1 MQDSEFYARLKALG
15 MFKAERLAKQ
25 PSDRA
30 LAERTGLTPTT
41 IGDWLRGNRFP
52 GDVDKLVTVVHAI
65 ASVAKRRGAESPDG
79 LLDTDWWREAHAA
92 EKRRREAHDPDDAAP
107 GRPLAQWTNP
117 FDLEVHPP
125 VQADDPALDLP
136 DLPPYIPRDHDE
148 KLAELARA
156 ARDGRSGIAVLV
168 GGSSTG
174 KTRACWE
181 TLKTL
186 DIPNGSWRLWHPLSP
201 TPAAAA
207 LRDLPLIAPS
217 TVLWLNEAQRYLD
230 TRDRQGEELAAAL
243 RELLRDPARSPL
255 LILAT
260 LWPDDWR
267 KLTTRPPH
275 GESDPR
281 AQARELLSG
290 HEIAVPPAFT
300 DQQLRALAESSD
312 PRLRRAA
319 ESATDGR
326 VTQFL
331 AGARE
336 LLSRYET
343 AEPATKALITAAMD
357 ARRLG
362 MGEAIPR
369 SFLEAAA
376 PAYLDGPDLDMIE
389 EEADWIVGSL
399 ADVAQSA
406 NGVRGPL
413 TRIRVRGE
421 DSSYR
426 LADYLEQHARRERLA
441 VIPPA
446 DFWRACE
453 VLTDPGE
460 LRVLGEAAESRGLL
474 RHASRLYKR
483 AAVLGDAEAIVQ
495 LIEQLQALKPGADR
509 PAWRLAETVPLDNPG
524 ALARLLWRLSV
535 AGAADQV
542 SGLFKRGLSD
552 RVDLDDPEGIALLLD
567 VLQKTGHEKQIDVLL
582 ARDPAV
588 HVQIDDG
595 AVYLFGTLSF
605 QERIVQAAKL
615 ARRVA
620 IEGSARDP
628 GVAVKLMGLL
638 AMPSFEDG
646 LLMGMPGLPGVVD
659 GLPREI
665 ILSFAGRLSKHLPI
679 DDQWTVSR
687 ALHFMKTAGANE
699 AAVALAKRVL
709 ASGDRESE
717 LRKDH
722 FWESRELEIVDRP
735 PEPASEALPT
745 LGRFRDFQALNG
757 NAARYRFGREPD
769 GTPAEPW
776 GWEHLD

>member
-1 MQDSEFYARLKALG
+1 
-15 MFKAERLAKQ
+15 
-25 PSDRA
+25 
-30 LAERTGLTPTT
+30 
-41 IGDWLRGNRFP
+41 
-52 GDVDKLVTVVHAI
+52 
-65 ASVAKRRGAESPDG
+65 
-79 LLDTDWWREAHAA
+79 
-92 EKRRREAHDPDDAAP
+92 
-107 GRPLAQWTNP
+107 
-117 FDLEVHPP
+117 
-125 VQADDPALDLP
+125 
-136 DLPPYIPRDHDE
+136 
-148 KLAELARA
+148 
-156 ARDGRSGIAVLV
+156 
-168 GGSSTG
+168 
-174 KTRACWE
+174 
-181 TLKTL
+181 
-186 DIPNGSWRLWHPLSP
+186 
-201 TPAAAA
+201 
-207 LRDLPLIAPS
+207 
-217 TVLWLNEAQRYLD
+217 
-230 TRDRQGEELAAAL
+230 
-243 RELLRDPARSPL
+243 
-255 LILAT
+255 
-260 LWPDDWR
+260 
-267 KLTTRPPH
+267 
-275 GESDPR
+275 
-281 AQARELLSG
+281 
-290 HEIAVPPAFT
+290 
-300 DQQLRALAESSD
+300 
-312 PRLRRAA
+312 
-319 ESATDGR
+319 
-326 VTQFL
+326 
-331 AGARE
+331 
-336 LLSRYET
+336 
-343 AEPATKALITAAMD
+343 
-357 ARRLG
+357 
-362 MGEAIPR
+362 
-369 SFLEAAA
+369 
-376 PAYLDGPDLDMIE
+376 MIE
-389 EEADWIVGSL
+389 EEADCIVGPL
-399 ADVAQSA
+399 ADAAQSA
-406 NGVRGPL
+406 KGVRGPL

-421 DSSYR
+421 DISYR

-446 DFWRACE
+446 GFWRACE

-474 RHASRLYKR
+474 RHASSLYKR

-524 ALARLLWRLSV
+524 ALARLLWRLSA

-582 ARDPAV
+582 ARDPAA

-628 GVAVKLMGLL
+628 AVAVKLMGLL
-638 AMPSFEDG
+638 AMPGFEDG

-679 DDQWTVSR
+679 DDQRTVFG
-687 ALHFMKTAGANE
+687 ALHFMKTAGADE

-717 LRKDH
+717 LRKDD
-722 FWESRELEIVDRP
+722 FWKSGELEIVDRP
-735 PEPASEALPT
+735 PEPAPEALPT

-769 GTPAEPW
+769 GTPAAPW